1 MAGDAPPGS
10 GFRPSARA
18 TNHSKSCSANQAKS
32 CAADYTQSRAADY
45 TQSRAADYSKP
56 SAADRVTHAYSQH
69 YTAAVLTA

>member
-45 TQSRAADYSKP
+45 SKP